1 MGQDFADN
9 LYEIFSESHLT
20 QKKFAEKI
28 GVPLRTFEDWIKKRR
43 TPSKFVQ
50 ESVLDK
56 ARNLSGGGF
65 NLTRDTG
72 HEAGIIIF
80 ENNSVTVCNWQECDD
95 NQLPLLLPIS
105 PAPMPWTFNGEHKIV
120 RAEDCDDIREKLP
133 GTVWIDGEN
142 IAKTDIEI
150 NYDANNDLPALFGI
164 HVGNADPEIY
174 QGNKPYKGTVW
185 RLGDENITILTIDS
199 WN

>member
-1 MGQDFADN
+1 MEQDFAN
-9 LYEIFSESHLT
+9 SLYEIFSESHLT
-20 QKKFAEKI
+20 QKKFAERI

-56 ARNLSGGGF
+56 AKNLSGGGF
-65 NLTRDTG
+65 SLVRDTG

-105 PAPMPWTFNGEHKIV
+105 STPMPWTFDGKHKLV
-120 RAEDCDDIREKLP
+120 RAEDCDDIRGKLP
-133 GTVWIDGEN
+133 GTVWIDSEN
-142 IAKTDIEI
+142 AVQTDIEI
-150 NYDANNDLPALFGI
+150 NYDANDDLPALFGI

-174 QGNKPYKGTVW
+174 QGDKPYKGTVW
-185 RLGDENITILTIDS
+185 TLDGENITILTIDL